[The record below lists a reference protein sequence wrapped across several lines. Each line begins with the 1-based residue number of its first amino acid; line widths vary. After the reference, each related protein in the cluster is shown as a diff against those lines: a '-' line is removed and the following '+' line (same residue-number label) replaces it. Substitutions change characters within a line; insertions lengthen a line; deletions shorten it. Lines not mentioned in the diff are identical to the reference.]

1 MSEGVYEGADTEWY
15 VVVNED
21 LKINYRGID
30 LERCSE
36 ALQPGRIFGKGPT
49 AQAAEAAAMSAMKAR
64 LERQR
69 EIDLRKAA
77 CE

>member
-36 ALQPGRIFGKGPT
+36 ALQPGRIFGKGPS
-49 AQAAEAAAMSAMKAR
+49 AQAAEAAAMSAMKMR